1 MKAIKASALLLA
13 ALFFSGIFATA
24 SAATCIQ
31 PGADNA
37 PTFERNGNGNGNDTS
52 AWFDELSTNG

>member
-37 PTFERNGNGNGNDTS
+37 PTFERNSHDSS
-52 AWFDELSTNG
+52 AWFDELSING

>member
-24 SAATCIQ
+24 SAATCPQ

-37 PTFERNGNGNGNDTS
+37 PSFERNSPDSS
-52 AWFDELSTNG
+52 AWFDELGRHG

>member
-37 PTFERNGNGNGNDTS
+37 PTFERNSNDTS